1 MKVRF
6 YGKLAALFGDERE
19 VQIDA
24 PCCVSELRW
33 HLASSQPQ
41 AASILQDKRV
51 RACLGDLIVGDDH
64 VVQESE
70 VIELLAP
77 VSGG

>member
-1 MKVRF
+1 
-6 YGKLAALFGDERE
+6 
-19 VQIDA
+19 
-24 PCCVSELRW
+24 
-33 HLASSQPQ
+33 LASSQPQ

-64 VVQESE
+64 VVQESD

>member
-6 YGKLAALFGDERE
+6 YGKLAELFGSERE

-24 PCCVSELRW
+24 PCRVSELRR
-33 HLASSQPQ
+33 HLATGHPQ
-41 AASILQDKRV
+41 AAGLLQDKRV
-51 RACLGDLIVGDDH
+51 RACLGDLIVGDGH